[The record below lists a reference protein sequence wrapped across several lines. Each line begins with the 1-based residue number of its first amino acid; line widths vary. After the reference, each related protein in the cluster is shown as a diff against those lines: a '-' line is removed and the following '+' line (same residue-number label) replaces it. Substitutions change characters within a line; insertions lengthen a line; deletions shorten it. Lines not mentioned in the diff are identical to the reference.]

1 MTLSCKR
8 FLFRMFPYFLLD
20 TFSRAVENPT
30 HQVKGILGGSV
41 LFPANISQGITVE
54 KMEWDFYPQ
63 SGGLGFW
70 LGEFSHGKLEHPSP
84 TDRFGQRLDMVNE
97 TTLKVKDLELDDSGI
112 YNARIWFM
120 KSRFQE
126 QSFSLTVYEP
136 VPTPQ
141 MLHQE
146 VSNTLEGCNVTLQC
160 QTPGREEHKV
170 SWERGNPSRALESSL
185 DEFQL
190 SDSGRQLHVFWN
202 TIPFDSTLTCLV
214 SNPVS
219 EKRASFDLSHICSSI
234 GGEHT
239 GTQKILYLISGL
251 SAAFLLGIVIVVAKC
266 QWRKRHQGGRT
277 ISINLLPIS
286 PGIGAPY
293 QYASTFTVFIMRSRI
308 RSVSWNKYCFS
319 CYIPQKLSVGFQR
332 RGKILL
338 HTRTQ
343 KRGSHNFSCSCQ

>member
-234 GGEHT
+234 GG
-239 GTQKILYLISGL
+239 K
-251 SAAFLLGIVIVVAKC
+251 
-266 QWRKRHQGGRT
+266 
-277 ISINLLPIS
+277 
-286 PGIGAPY
+286 
-293 QYASTFTVFIMRSRI
+293 
-308 RSVSWNKYCFS
+308 
-319 CYIPQKLSVGFQR
+319 
-332 RGKILL
+332 
-338 HTRTQ
+338 
-343 KRGSHNFSCSCQ
+343 